1 MLHTKYKKK
10 LMISMLPADWFFPD
24 FDFSIA
30 DELGHKRQAIAV
42 FSCCLIFQLSFFC
55 GWGSILIA
63 LLKQQRQSPARVLQ
77 FLALLADDLT
87 PKERQK

>member
-1 MLHTKYKKK
+1 MYKK
-10 LMISMLPADWFFPD
+10 IDTN
-24 FDFSIA
+24 FSIV

-63 LLKQQRQSPARVLQ
+63 LLKQHRQSPARVLQ

>member
-1 MLHTKYKKK
+1 
-10 LMISMLPADWFFPD
+10 MISQGLGAFEKLFTNRALDFFPD

-55 GWGSILIA
+55 GRFYTLIA
-63 LLKQQRQSPARVLQ
+63 LRQQQRLSSAQVLQ
-77 FLALLADDLT
+77 FLAADDLT